1 MTSLDRPRLKAA
13 RTTQTRQNVDKM
25 EGSKVKKPKLKHS
38 NAEMAS
44 SSAVTSP
51 FDSLP
56 DEIVLKIFK
65 MAAWEVGE
73 HWNEDG
79 DISIDEK

>member
-1 MTSLDRPRLKAA
+1 
-13 RTTQTRQNVDKM
+13 M
-25 EGSKVKKPKLKHS
+25 EGRKVKEPKLKHS